1 MIGTTL
7 AHFKI
12 TAKLGEGGMGE
23 VYRAEDTKLGRE
35 VAIKVLPEE
44 FASDSERLARF
55 EREAKLLASLNH
67 PNIAAVYEVDLVGET
82 QFLVMEFV
90 DGETLQERLS
100 RGPLSVEQA
109 LKIAIQLATGL
120 ESAHNAGII
129 HRDLKPA
136 NIKITPTGEVLILDF
151 GVGKAMQPTGS
162 EVETQAPTL
171 TAFTIPGALIGTPA
185 YMSPEQVTGRPT
197 DRQID
202 IWAFGCVLYEM
213 LTDQQPFKADT
224 PNESLAAIVHLKPD
238 WERLPGKLHPTA
250 RILLRR
256 CLRKDPS
263 ERLRDIG
270 DARMDLEEVL
280 QHGRSERRT
289 VARGFRRQQLLGW
302 GVAGLLAIG
311 LLLLL
316 VARWQQPPADTVKS
330 SIRLAAP
337 FVDRGRPSAV
347 LSPDGTH
354 LAYVGQTDNGPLIH
368 IRPLDQFEARPLA
381 GTEEAQSLFFSPDGQ
396 TIGFWASQKIKKIS
410 IKGGPPSVICETAEF
425 SGATWSSDDS
435 IVFGGA
441 GPLYRV
447 SADGGEPGP
456 ITLLEP
462 DKGESTHDYPQ
473 FLPGESEIL
482 FASSSGG
489 PGESTIAVHSLDGGE
504 KHIILEGGTFP
515 RYAETGHLFFTRSDT
530 VFAVAFDPET
540 LSVAGPQVPILED
553 VAATPGFGMAQY
565 SFASNG
571 TMVYVP
577 GGGANGRTLAW
588 IDRAGATRELLGVRR
603 QYYMPRISPDGS
615 RIAVTILQEGNY
627 DIWLMDPARGALT
640 PFTAEGSNTGPVW
653 SPEGRRIA
661 FASKTVDSEKSG
673 IFIWQAEGAGSGRQL
688 TSTEG
693 IQVPTSW
700 SPDGETLLFTE
711 ILPSGSE
718 DVFAL
723 SLDGS
728 STVTPIAD
736 SKFNESGGVFS
747 PDGKW
752 IAYSSMESGRYQIYV
767 QPFPGP
773 GARVTV
779 SGGEPAFMPVWSR
792 ASNLRLS
799 APEQL
804 FEQQFGGSI
813 GMALSRY
820 DVSEDGESFVFAT
833 PEKDWAPTQIHVIQ
847 NWLGEVERHVPSKR

>member
-67 PNIAAVYEVDLVGET
+67 PNIAAVYEVDLAGET

-151 GVGKAMQPTGS
+151 GVAKAMGPTGS
-162 EVETQAPTL
+162 DIETQAPTL
-171 TAFTIPGALIGTPA
+171 TAYTIPGALIGTPA

-197 DRQID
+197 DRQAD

-213 LTDQQPFKADT
+213 LTGQQPFKADT
-224 PNESLAAIVHLKPD
+224 PNESLAAVVHLKPD

-280 QHGRSERRT
+280 QHGRSERQT
-289 VARGFRRQQLLGW
+289 VARRFRRQQLLGW

-316 VARWQQPPADTVKS
+316 VPRWQQPPVDTVRS

-347 LSPDGTH
+347 LSPDGTN

-381 GTEEAQSLFFSPDGQ
+381 GTEEAQALFFSPDGQ
-396 TIGFWASQKIKKIS
+396 TIGF
-410 IKGGPPSVICETAEF
+410 
-425 SGATWSSDDS
+425 
-435 IVFGGA
+435 
-441 GPLYRV
+441 
-447 SADGGEPGP
+447 
-456 ITLLEP
+456 
-462 DKGESTHDYPQ
+462 
-473 FLPGESEIL
+473 
-482 FASSSGG
+482 
-489 PGESTIAVHSLDGGE
+489 
-504 KHIILEGGTFP
+504 
-515 RYAETGHLFFTRSDT
+515 
-530 VFAVAFDPET
+530 
-540 LSVAGPQVPILED
+540 
-553 VAATPGFGMAQY
+553 
-565 SFASNG
+565 
-571 TMVYVP
+571 
-577 GGGANGRTLAW
+577 
-588 IDRAGATRELLGVRR
+588 
-603 QYYMPRISPDGS
+603 
-615 RIAVTILQEGNY
+615 
-627 DIWLMDPARGALT
+627 
-640 PFTAEGSNTGPVW
+640 
-653 SPEGRRIA
+653 
-661 FASKTVDSEKSG
+661 
-673 IFIWQAEGAGSGRQL
+673 
-688 TSTEG
+688 
-693 IQVPTSW
+693 
-700 SPDGETLLFTE
+700 
-711 ILPSGSE
+711 
-718 DVFAL
+718 
-723 SLDGS
+723 
-728 STVTPIAD
+728 
-736 SKFNESGGVFS
+736 
-747 PDGKW
+747 
-752 IAYSSMESGRYQIYV
+752 
-767 QPFPGP
+767 
-773 GARVTV
+773 
-779 SGGEPAFMPVWSR
+779 
-792 ASNLRLS
+792 
-799 APEQL
+799 
-804 FEQQFGGSI
+804 
-813 GMALSRY
+813 
-820 DVSEDGESFVFAT
+820 
-833 PEKDWAPTQIHVIQ
+833 
-847 NWLGEVERHVPSKR
+847 